1 MEGFGLSFLVSISFN
16 FLSVA
21 FGLFGEGT
29 CSFGGN
35 RVVRVQTNLGD
46 AGAVSCNLAAMGI
59 ILVVIAYWGYV
70 FSNRDY

>member
-1 MEGFGLSFLVSISFN
+1 MGFLISMAVSLN
-16 FLSVA
+16 FLYTA

-35 RVVRVQTNLGD
+35 RVIRVQTNLGE

-59 ILVVIAYWGYV
+59 ILVVVAYWGYV

>member
-1 MEGFGLSFLVSISFN
+1 MGFLMSIAVSLN
-16 FLSVA
+16 FLYTA

-35 RVVRVQTNLGD
+35 RVIRVQTNLGD